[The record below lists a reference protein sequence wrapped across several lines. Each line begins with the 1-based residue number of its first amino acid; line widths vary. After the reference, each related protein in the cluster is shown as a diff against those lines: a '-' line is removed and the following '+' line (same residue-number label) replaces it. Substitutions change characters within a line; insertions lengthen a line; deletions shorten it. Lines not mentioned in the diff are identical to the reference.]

1 MKLKFRDIFVVVA
14 VLTGTTTA
22 QAQSAGDL
30 ILSVGWNHF
39 RTPNGNQ
46 QVGDTIYYND
56 KNRVYPNDDK
66 LTLGDADAF
75 SLTGTYFFT
84 DHIAGELA
92 LSAPARLDVSGVDI
106 HSLANLSTIRQRN
119 TSLLLKYYF
128 SNAQEKLRPYVGVGI
143 SRVLFDDEYLTERSA
158 NMIMYYHTSFENKWA
173 PILNGGFSYQFNK
186 HWVGSLSISYMLL
199 KTTATTNS
207 DMILPN
213 SPETDPYLARN
224 KTQIKLNPVITQL
237 SIGYRF

>member
-1 MKLKFRDIFVVVA
+1 MKFRDIFVVVA
-14 VLTGTTTA
+14 VLIGTA
-22 QAQSAGDL
+22 AVQAQSAGDF

-46 QVGDTIYYND
+46 QVGDTTYYND
-56 KNRVYPNDDK
+56 KDKVYPNEDK
-66 LTLGDADAF
+66 LTLSDADVF

-84 DHIAGELA
+84 DHIASELT
-92 LSAPARLDVSGVDI
+92 LSTPARFDMDGVDI
-106 HSLANLSTIRQRN
+106 HSLANLSSIRQRN
-119 TSLLLKYYF
+119 ASLLLKYYF
-128 SNAQEKLRPYVGVGI
+128 FNAQEKLRPYVGVGI
-143 SRVLFDDEYLTERSA
+143 SRVLFDDECLKEGNA
-158 NMIMYYHTSFENKWA
+158 NMIMAYHTSFENKWA

-207 DMILPN
+207 YMIFPN
-213 SPETDPYLARN
+213 NPETDPYLARN